1 MLLRTWFKQ
10 PGACAGL
17 LAASLGPATCLAEEL
32 PGAAQPVEEARPQA
46 VGTRYPLKMRS
57 AQDRWQRLKDVYGTP
72 AISSTEPV
80 QASSPTESVATPP
93 VAVSISAAG
102 TDAVEAREAGKISL
116 GNEGTAASEH
126 ADGTP
131 EWARSASKSVPVA
144 VARPSEETILA
155 ADISPEKPGALPIPV
170 PVKESA
176 QSFGLAPVELVPAE
190 PAWILPVE
198 TIDETVVAD
207 EAPHEKVPA
216 PSDVSDEP
224 AVVAPPQTGD
234 LSSAPLGPVG
244 QQQQRVAFLQEDVAP
259 MPRPA
264 NKLTLDIRRID
275 EIVPE
280 STRMNDTDI
289 RVYATMKAG
298 QVVDHNGDKL
308 DVFQET
314 YVQRDFVP
322 TVFQWEAPNQTY
334 YTPYF
339 EDIVAER
346 YGHTY
351 PFVVQ
356 PFVSAAR
363 FGGRLVTM
371 PYQMALDPPCAER
384 YALGYYRPGE
394 VTPKLT
400 YQIPWNA
407 KAAAVQAATVTGLF
421 FAIP

>member
-17 LAASLGPATCLAEEL
+17 LAASLGPATCLADEIS
-32 PGAAQPVEEARPQA
+32 GAAQPVEEARPQA
-46 VGTRYPLKMRS
+46 VGTPYPLKMRS

-72 AISSTEPV
+72 AVSSTEPV
-80 QASSPTESVATPP
+80 QASSPSESVAKPP
-93 VAVSISAAG
+93 VAVSISAVG

-116 GNEGTAASEH
+116 GSEDTAAPEIAH
-126 ADGTP
+126 GTP

-144 VARPSEETILA
+144 EARPSEETIFA
-155 ADISPEKPGALPIPV
+155 ADSSAEKPEALPIPV

-198 TIDETVVAD
+198 PIDEAVVAD
-207 EAPHEKVPA
+207 EVPLKEVPA
-216 PSDVSDEP
+216 PSDVTDEP
-224 AVVAPPQTGD
+224 AVAAPPRTAD

-244 QQQQRVAFLQEDVAP
+244 QQQPRVAYLQEDATP

-275 EIVPE
+275 EIVPQ

-289 RVYATMKAG
+289 RVYASMKAG
-298 QVVDHNGDKL
+298 QVVDSDGDKI

-314 YVQRDFVP
+314 YIEREFVP
-322 TVFQWEAPNQTY
+322 TVLQWEAPNQTY
-334 YTPYF
+334 YTTYF

-371 PYQMALDPPCAER
+371 PYQMALDPPWVER
-384 YALGYYRPGE
+384 SALGYYRPGE

>member
-17 LAASLGPATCLAEEL
+17 LAASLGSATCLAEDA
-32 PGAAQPVEEARPQA
+32 PATVQPVEEARPQA

-72 AISSTEPV
+72 SVSSTEPI
-80 QASSPTESVATPP
+80 QAASPSETVAAPP
-93 VAVSISAAG
+93 VAVSTFAAG
-102 TDAVEAREAGKISL
+102 ADAVEAREPGKISL
-116 GNEGTAASEH
+116 SGDDTAAPELVD
-126 ADGTP
+126 ATP
-131 EWARSASKSVPVA
+131 EWARPASKSVPVA
-144 VARPSEETILA
+144 DASPSEETILTA
-155 ADISPEKPGALPIPV
+155 EISAEKPEALPIPV
-170 PVKESA
+170 PVKESSE
-176 QSFGLAPVELVPAE
+176 SFGLNPVELVPAE

-198 TIDETVVAD
+198 PIDEAVAAD
-207 EAPHEKVPA
+207 EVPLREVPA
-216 PSDVSDEP
+216 PSDVTDAP
-224 AVVAPPQTGD
+224 AVAAPPRTGD
-234 LSSAPLGPVG
+234 LSSAPLEVIGKEQP
-244 QQQQRVAFLQEDVAP
+244 RVAFLQEDAAP
-259 MPRPA
+259 MPRSA

-371 PYQMALDPPCAER
+371 PYQMALDPPWCER
-384 YALGYYRPGE
+384 YSLGYYRPGE